1 MSAAAKKPSLSQACP
16 ECSAV
21 LGRFREVFG
30 ENVEPLYFSE
40 NGHTI
45 GKPSHEDPR
54 KTVSLKDIVIQT
66 KKPATNGR

>member
-1 MSAAAKKPSLSQACP
+1 MSAPCKKPSLSQSFP

-30 ENVEPLYFSE
+30 DNVEPIYFSE

-45 GKPSHEDPR
+45 GKLIVDDPR

>member
-21 LGRFREVFG
+21 LGQFREVFG

-45 GKPSHEDPR
+45 GKPPHGDPC

-66 KKPATNGR
+66 KKPVRNGR